1 MAPEMP
7 RARQTP
13 RMSGGDRGRS
23 RDSDASR
30 WRFDCASDRPDAS
43 RASAPLIRR
52 FGAGGAQCP
61 GVGRECVGAG
71 PPEAVNALGQG
82 EISIGIIDQS
92 NRTFSVEEGWR
103 SLRRVPQVFV
113 PLCCVIAGGARL

>member
-7 RARQTP
+7 RARQPP

-52 FGAGGAQCP
+52 FGAGEAQRP

-71 PPEAVNALGQG
+71 PRESVDALGQG
-82 EISIGIIDQS
+82 EISIGITDRS
-92 NRTFSVEEGWR
+92 NRAFSVEEG
-103 SLRRVPQVFV
+103 
-113 PLCCVIAGGARL
+113 